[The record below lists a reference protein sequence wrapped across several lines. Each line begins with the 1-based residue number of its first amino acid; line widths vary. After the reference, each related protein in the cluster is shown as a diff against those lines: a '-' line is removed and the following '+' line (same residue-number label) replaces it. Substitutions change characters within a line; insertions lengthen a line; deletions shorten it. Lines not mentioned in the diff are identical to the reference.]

1 MHPALHTPFCEL
13 VGVRYPIVQTGMGWV
28 AGPRLVAATAEAGGL
43 GILASATM
51 TFPELVTAIAEVRS
65 RTDRPFGVNMRT
77 DVADV
82 GDRVALMIDHGVRVA
97 SFAQAPKPELVTRC
111 REAGLVV
118 MPTIGAR
125 RHAEKVAGWGVDAV
139 IAQGGE
145 GGGHTGSVPTSLLTP
160 AVVDAVGDRVAVIA
174 AGGFFDGR
182 GLVAALAYGA
192 SGIAMGTRFLLTQE
206 SRVPDEVKQVYLG
219 TPVTGTVVSTAVDGA
234 PQRVIRTELVDRLER
249 SSWLQNLP
257 RALANAHAFRRET
270 DTSLPAL
277 LKEGRALKQGN
288 ELSWPQVVMAAN
300 APMMTKAALVDGR
313 TDVGVLPTGQVVGEI
328 VELPTVA
335 ELIGRIVAE
344 ATAVLRPAG
353 RRTLT
358 GPSRAAV
365 GAPDPHRSH
374 HGGGTTVGAPG
385 RTCARRGWAALPDLP
400 GRDR

>member
-1 MHPALHTPFCEL
+1 
-13 VGVRYPIVQTGMGWV
+13 MGWV

-51 TFPELVTAIAEVRS
+51 TFPELVTALADVRS

-82 GDRVALMIDHGVRVA
+82 GERVALMIDNGVRVA
-97 SFAQAPKPELVTRC
+97 SFAQAPSPDLVTRC

-125 RHAEKVAGWGVDAV
+125 RHAEKVAAWGADAV

-145 GGGHTGSVPTSLLTP
+145 GGGHTGVVPTSLLTP
-160 AVVDAVGDRVAVIA
+160 AVVDAVGDTVAVVA

-206 SRVPDEVKQVYLG
+206 SRVPDEVKGVYLA
-219 TPVTGTVVSTAVDGA
+219 TPVDGTVVSTAVDGA

-249 SSWLQNLP
+249 ASWLANMP
-257 RALANAHAFRRET
+257 RALANARAFRRQT
-270 DTSLPAL
+270 RTSFAAL
-277 LKEGRALKQGN
+277 MKEGRAMKHGN

-328 VELPTVA
+328 GELPTVA
-335 ELIGRIVAE
+335 DLIGRIVAE
-344 ATAVLRPAG
+344 ATAVLDG
-353 RRTLT
+353 F
-358 GPSRAAV
+358 AA
-365 GAPDPHRSH
+365 PR
-374 HGGGTTVGAPG
+374 
-385 RTCARRGWAALPDLP
+385 
-400 GRDR
+400 

>member
-1 MHPALHTPFCEL
+1 MTDRDTASPGHRSGQLPTAPAGPVDGPVHPALRTRFCQL

-51 TFPELVTAIAEVRS
+51 TYPELVAAIGEVRS
-65 RTDRPFGVNMRT
+65 RTDLPFGVNMRT

-82 GDRVALMIDHGVRVA
+82 ADRVALMIDNGVRVA
-97 SFAQAPKPELVTRC
+97 SFAQAPRPELVTRC
-111 REAGLVV
+111 RDAGLVV

-139 IAQGGE
+139 IAQGAE

-160 AVVDAVGDRVAVIA
+160 AVVDAVGDKVAVIA

-192 SGIAMGTRFLLTQE
+192 AGIAMGTRFLLTPE
-206 SRVPDEVKQVYLG
+206 SRVPDQIKQIYLG

-234 PQRVIRTELVDRLER
+234 PQRVIRTELVDHLER
-249 SSWLQNLP
+249 SSWLRNLP
-257 RALANAHAFRRET
+257 RALASARSFRRET
-270 DTSLPAL
+270 DTSLVAL
-277 LKEGRALKQGN
+277 VKEGRALKQGN

-344 ATAVLRPAG
+344 ASSVLDR
-353 RRTLT
+353 LT
-358 GPSRAAV
+358 VVVTP
-365 GAPDPHRSH
+365 
-374 HGGGTTVGAPG
+374 
-385 RTCARRGWAALPDLP
+385 
-400 GRDR
+400 

>member
-1 MHPALHTPFCEL
+1 VSERRQGGLPESALEPRAHPALQTRFCDL

-51 TFPELVTAIAEVRS
+51 TFPELATAIAEVRS

-82 GDRVALMIDHGVRVA
+82 GDRVALMIDNGVKVA
-97 SFAQAPKPELVTRC
+97 SFAQAPNPELIARC
-111 REAGLVV
+111 RDAGLVV

-160 AVVDAVGDRVAVIA
+160 AVVDAVGDTVAVVA

-192 SGIAMGTRFLLTQE
+192 AGIAMGTRFLLTQE
-206 SRVPDEVKQVYLG
+206 SRVPDEVKKVYLQ

-234 PQRVIRTELVDRLER
+234 PQRVIRTDLVDHLEK
-249 SSWLQNLP
+249 SSWLRNMP

-270 DTSLPAL
+270 DTTLLAL
-277 LKEGRALKQGN
+277 VREGRAMKQGN
-288 ELSWPQVVMAAN
+288 NLSWPEVMMAAN
-300 APMMTKAALVDGR
+300 APMMTRAALVDGR

-328 VELPTVA
+328 GELPTVA
-335 ELIGRIVAE
+335 ELIERIISE
-344 ATAVLRPAG
+344 ATGVLDRFGTAG
-353 RRTLT
+353 E
-358 GPSRAAV
+358 A
-365 GAPDPHRSH
+365 
-374 HGGGTTVGAPG
+374 
-385 RTCARRGWAALPDLP
+385 
-400 GRDR
+400 

>member
-1 MHPALHTPFCEL
+1 MTTADQGPAGDEGTATRAHPALNTRFCQL
-13 VGVRYPIVQTGMGWV
+13 VGVQYPIVQTGMGWV

-51 TFPELVTAIAEVRS
+51 TLPELVTAIADVRA
-65 RTDRPFGVNMRT
+65 RTNRPFGVNMRT

-82 GDRVALMIDHGVRVA
+82 GERVALMIDNGVRVA
-97 SFAQAPKPELVTRC
+97 SFAQAPNPDLVTRC

-145 GGGHTGSVPTSLLTP
+145 GGGHTGTVPTSLLTP
-160 AVVDAVGDRVAVIA
+160 AVVDAVGDTVAVIA

-206 SRVPDEVKQVYLG
+206 SRVPDQVKELYLG

-234 PQRVIRTELVDRLER
+234 PQRVIRTDLVDHLER
-249 SSWLQNLP
+249 AGWLRNMP
-257 RALANAHAFRRET
+257 RALANAFAFRRET
-270 DTSLPAL
+270 NTSLTAL
-277 LKEGRALKQGN
+277 LKEGRAMKQGN
-288 ELSWPQVVMAAN
+288 ELSWPQVLMAAN

-328 VELPTVA
+328 GELPTVA

-344 ATAVLRPAG
+344 ATAVLDRFE
-353 RRTLT
+353 
-358 GPSRAAV
+358 AV
-365 GAPDPHRSH
+365 TEP
-374 HGGGTTVGAPG
+374 
-385 RTCARRGWAALPDLP
+385 
-400 GRDR
+400 